1 MKRAAEILRP
11 FNDGPRNSNFHVIHF
26 LSSAG
31 KHFILGTPTLRKF
44 SFSCVDAGQ
53 PSISDARF
61 ELSFFPLRQHSWLLH
76 VYLLLLPILK
86 YAHETVE
93 KRAQLSACQR

>member
-11 FNDGPRNSNFHVIHF
+11 FHGGPRNSNFHVIHF

-31 KHFILGTPTLRKF
+31 KHFILGTPTVRKF

-61 ELSFFPLRQHSWLLH
+61 ELSFFPLTSAFLAVAR
-76 VYLLLLPILK
+76 
-86 YAHETVE
+86 
-93 KRAQLSACQR
+93 LSPSSSTHTEVCT

>member
-1 MKRAAEILRP
+1 MNVIGAMNTILFEEGGKKGMKRAAEILRP

-31 KHFILGTPTLRKF
+31 KHFILGTPTVRKF

-53 PSISDARF
+53 PSVQSPANLDD
-61 ELSFFPLRQHSWLLH
+61 LDLR
-76 VYLLLLPILK
+76 
-86 YAHETVE
+86 
-93 KRAQLSACQR
+93 R